1 MNIFHK
7 RPLSLILCIWL
18 GGFSLYAFLPEGM
31 HPLLL
36 LAALPLCAVLAVKN
50 FRKALPI
57 VAAATLILSIFSS
70 LLYFGLWFRAD
81 ERFEG
86 EVEVEAVVT
95 EMTPSVYPGATVT
108 LKARSIG
115 GAPFSRYKL
124 RGFLS
129 EEESAIVRPG
139 SVVRFFCELS
149 DFESDDS
156 FDAESYYT
164 SRGYSAKVED
174 IRDLTVV
181 GEAFL
186 IDFSGVRETIS
197 RRSIMLSGYD
207 AGALFTA
214 LLTGERGYLSGNL
227 TLNFTRTG
235 INHVLALSGA
245 HLVILSVIISRILSL
260 FKVGKKP
267 RLALTALLAML
278 YVAMTGFSSSVT
290 RAGIMLAVA
299 YGLFLLSS
307 AQDSVT
313 ALCVSVFVI
322 CAVEPYAIYDI
333 GLWLSAF
340 ATLGV
345 IVAGD
350 LTRRGKSEDGKKPRL
365 IEKLRFAAIA
375 SLIATLLATGATLLI
390 SVKTFSGISPMT
402 FITTPLFSFL
412 SEIYIYLGLVVL
424 AIGDIL
430 PIGILMRPFYAL
442 IDGLAEVFSKNELAC
457 FSSEFSVVE
466 TAAAIFTAL
475 LVCFFIFNVRRKKIF
490 LGVIA
495 VSLSAVFIA
504 AGAMTAETR
513 HAESV
518 AYFSFDSSESF
529 VIRSGGEVSALDISS
544 GSVLSHYDMLDS
556 VTGTGLISLDSAI
569 FTRYSS
575 NLPAKVGGVLASVYT
590 KAVYIPRPEN
600 EDECYLAE
608 EVELIAEEFD
618 AEVRYYNENGR
629 IAIGDVTV
637 AQKYRVPYGE
647 GTATS
652 LLEIESPDG
661 KVAYL
666 GSGTLADS
674 AATDAV
680 SEMLAS
686 SDTLIFGKCG
696 KKCKNGYRFDGRYS
710 NVERVVL
717 SGEGMFF
724 TQDARIFYDEQGAEF
739 YLRPKGLELL
749 PIP

>member
-1 MNIFHK
+1 MNIFYK

-18 GGFSLYAFLPEGM
+18 GGFSLFAFLPDEYR
-31 HPLLL
+31 PALL
-36 LAALPLCAVLAVKN
+36 LALIPLFVILTVKS
-50 FRKALPI
+50 FRKLLPI
-57 VAAATLILSIFSS
+57 VATVTLILSLLCSF
-70 LLYFGLWFRAD
+70 LYFELWFRAD

-86 EVEVEAVVT
+86 EVAVEAVVT
-95 EMTPSVYPGATVT
+95 ELTPSMYTGATVT
-108 LKARSIG
+108 LKTRSIN
-115 GAPFSRYKL
+115 GAPLSRYKL

-164 SRGYSAKVED
+164 SRGYSAKVEN
-174 IRDLTVV
+174 IRDLDVV

-186 IDFSGVRETIS
+186 VDFAGVRETIS
-197 RRSIMLSGYD
+197 RQSIMLAGRD

-245 HLVILSVIISRILSL
+245 HLVILSVIVSKILSL
-260 FKVGKKP
+260 FKIGKKP

-278 YVAMTGFSSSVT
+278 YVAMTGFSASVT

-322 CAVEPYAIYDI
+322 CVVEPYAIYDI

-350 LTRRGKSEDGKKPRL
+350 LMRRVKSKDEKSPSL
-365 IEKLRFAAIA
+365 VEKLRFAALA
-375 SLIATLLATGATLLI
+375 SLVATLLATGATLLI
-390 SVKTFSGISPMT
+390 SVKTFSSISPMT

-424 AIGDIL
+424 AVGDIL

-442 IDGLAEVFSKNELAC
+442 IDGLAEFFSKNDLAC
-457 FSSEFSVVE
+457 FSSEFSAVE

-475 LVCFFIFNVRRKKIF
+475 LVCFFVLNIRNKKIF

-495 VSLSAVFIA
+495 LSLTAVFVA
-504 AGAMTAETR
+504 AGTMTAEAR
-513 HAESV
+513 RAESV
-518 AYFSFDSSESF
+518 AYFSFNSSESF
-529 VIRSGGEVSALDISS
+529 VIRSGGKVSAVDISS
-544 GSVLSHYDMLDS
+544 GAGLSHYDMLDS
-556 VTGTGLISLDSAI
+556 VTGTGLVSLDSAI

-575 NLPAKVGGVLASVYT
+575 NLPSKVGGVLASVYT
-590 KAVYIPRPEN
+590 KTVYIPRPEN
-600 EDECYLAE
+600 DDEQALAE
-608 EVELIAEEFD
+608 EVELIAEEFNTD
-618 AEVRYYNENGR
+618 VRYYNERGR
-629 IAIGDVTV
+629 IAVGDVTV

-647 GTATS
+647 GTAMS

-661 KVAYL
+661 KIAYL

-674 AATDAV
+674 MATDAV
-680 SEMLAS
+680 SEALAS

-696 KKCKNGYRFDGRYS
+696 KKYKKGYRFDGRLS
-710 NVERVVL
+710 NVERIVL

-724 TQDARIFYDEQGAEF
+724 TQEARIFYDEQGAEF
-739 YLRPKGLELL
+739 YLRPDSIELL
-749 PIP
+749 PSH